1 MMNDQYE
8 NLADSLVDP
17 ARAAF
22 MITPSD
28 QNDLPEITRAIFV
41 GTGGDLVV
49 QMLDGGNDVS
59 FRNIAPG
66 SLLPIRLKAV
76 RATGTTA
83 THVVGLA

>member
-49 QMLDGGNDVS
+49 QMLDGDLIVMRGAFFVQN
-59 FRNIAPG
+59 
-66 SLLPIRLKAV
+66 L
-76 RATGTTA
+76 
-83 THVVGLA
+83 